1 MNEQD
6 SEEIVKYRYAQRK
19 TSMTERLNQASS
31 VSWSAWGAE
40 NTVTFPPLIEL
51 RLLFQLSPGLCE

>member
-19 TSMTERLNQASS
+19 TPMTERLNQASS

-40 NTVTFPPLIEL
+40 NTVTFPLLIEL